1 MSTLVARCR
10 VDGVPVQQGSMRGFV
25 VAGKA
30 GARPRAVLVS
40 DNKDTLRAWR
50 SQIAFEARQAQ
61 PGFFVSA
68 MPLLLVARF
77 ALPRPKTAKRGAS
90 GTELAATRPDLDK
103 LARAVLDALTGIWFA
118 DDSLI
123 VELVCSKTVCAE
135 GDRPGLEVELWR
147 LGEHTIAPPLA
158 PAAANLFG
166 RESVARAADDR
177 PW

>member
-77 ALPRPKTAKRGAS
+77 ELPRPKTAKRGAS
-90 GTELAATRPDLDK
+90 GAELAAKRPDLDK
-103 LARAVLDALTGIWFA
+103 LARAVLDALTGIWFS

-123 VELVCSKTVCAE
+123 VELACSKVVCAE
-135 GDRPGLEVELWR
+135 GARPGLDVELWR
-147 LGEHTIAPPLA
+147 LSDAGVAAETSVRAP
-158 PAAANLFG
+158 NLFG
-166 RESVARAADDR
+166 CESVARVADDR
-177 PW
+177 PF